1 MLSQEWAAIRTI
13 LRLLD
18 EEHKGPTELTIE
30 LLCIVVA
37 GNGESMSSCGLNM
50 IEPNNT
56 MKMAIGKEA
65 ILQRTFNIKN
75 FSLSLQCTI
84 SEL

>member
-37 GNGESMSSCGLNM
+37 GNGESVS
-50 IEPNNT
+50 
-56 MKMAIGKEA
+56 
-65 ILQRTFNIKN
+65 
-75 FSLSLQCTI
+75 
-84 SEL
+84 